1 MHLTGLAEAFSDT
14 VNPQSVFQS
23 ESQIRALALLS
34 SVSEDGRNLR
44 LLTGDPGVGKTLL
57 LFRLLEQFRSFAL
70 ATRLFWTQ
78 LTGIEFLRYFLHE
91 LEAPHMPNNI
101 GQARQLLGEVLE
113 REFCNGRKVIVAIDE
128 AQNLRMPTL

>member
-14 VNPQSVFQS
+14 VTPQSVFQS
-23 ESQIRALALLS
+23 ESQTRALALLS

-57 LFRLLEQFRSFAL
+57 LVRLIEQFRSSAL
-70 ATRLFWTQ
+70 TTRLFWTQ

-91 LEAPHMPNNI
+91 LEAAHMLNDI
-101 GQARQLLGEVLE
+101 GQARQILAEVWE
-113 REFCNGRKVIVAIDE
+113 RECCNGRQVIVAIDD
-128 AQNLRMPTL
+128 A